1 MKKVKLLLKI
11 LIITALVIITNGFYY
26 VFSGQFKSAQKLKEG
41 KELNLYECASIYSM
55 HTALWMFAWPCS
67 IAAANEVFMMQ
78 FSGKD
83 VDTVN
88 HTNKYILNSILSPK
102 VINTMKSLSNGETKR
117 VSYNGNVSY
126 ALNDPEH
133 RAAMAINP
141 CTITREDDTYVIRV
155 NNTWPVHSE
164 THIKIK
170 NGFEIV
176 LNEGLFRYLQDRGI
190 IHNFVDE
197 YRYKVEYINKLGK

>member
-1 MKKVKLLLKI
+1 MKKIKFLLKV
-11 LIITALVIITNGFYY
+11 LIITALVIFINGFYY

-41 KELNLYECASIYSM
+41 KSLNLYECASIYSM

-67 IAAANEVFMMQ
+67 VAAANEVFMMQ
-78 FSGKD
+78 FSGKN

-88 HTNKYILNSILSPK
+88 HTNRYILNSILSPR
-102 VINTMKSLSNGETKR
+102 IISTMKSLSSGETKR

-133 RAAMAINP
+133 KAAMAINP
-141 CTITREDDTYVIRV
+141 CTISRENDTYVIRV

-170 NGFEIV
+170 DKFEIV

-190 IHNFVDE
+190 IHSFTDE